1 MYRRDKEQREDL
13 ASNYIDLKKIAKP
26 NARLPRALPASG
38 SLEPFY
44 TLKSPEDRTLLFE
57 SRFESGNLALAGK
70 MNDNEYK
77 LVLQNDTNSNGHTQ
91 WFYFRVGN
99 TAAGHRVTFHILN
112 FGKSDSLFNYGMKVL
127 VLSTLNHQKAGFSWT
142 RGCDSISYYAN
153 SIRRTENGKT
163 FYTLS
168 FSYLFPHSQDTVYF
182 AYSYPYTY
190 SDLMED
196 LNRIETETERAQVVS
211 RGLVCSTILGNRCEH
226 LTVTGFTP
234 DRVKPKKKVV
244 ISARVHPGETVGSW
258 MMRGALEFLT
268 SQEPEARV
276 LRDNFI
282 FKIVPMLNP
291 DGVVNGNYRCGL
303 AGVDLNRRWKTP
315 SSALHPTIYHT
326 KRLIKEFARDVQT
339 VDLVV
344 DLHGH
349 SRKKNIFMY
358 GCNIPDRPEATRL
371 FPYLLAKISPYFSY
385 ADCRFKMQK
394 SKEATMRI
402 ALYKELRSPNIY
414 TLEASFCGN
423 DSGPNAGKHFT
434 SLMLQNMGKQLC
446 LALLVSSDLTVPI
459 SPTSPVAVLS
469 SAAVLQEL
477 KASKELLTSGE
488 QDESSDGSD
497 ACPSE
502 DNLDEREIAKL
513 VPVTSKSAVKSES
526 AKRQQ
531 RPKTINLRQSPVTH
545 SKPFKE
551 DAKELPKCGKCGE
564 TELPG
569 HQCVRQVQKPTI
581 RTSSRVYS
589 KQVGVRT
596 YFNAAGK
603 KVHDQATQTLNSSFG
618 PKGESRPTR
627 GSEEEQ
633 QRGPALG
640 PSTGPDNYA
649 RLLQTPQRSE
659 ETKNEEAPRRSPAK
673 LPGLGL
679 RTASGKGRPA
689 LPYIATQSGRL
700 GTSMCQGS

>member
-1 MYRRDKEQREDL
+1 MYRRDKEPREDL
-13 ASNYIDLKKIAKP
+13 ASNYIDLKKIAKS
-26 NARLPRALPASG
+26 NARLPRALPTSG
-38 SLEPFY
+38 SLGPFY
-44 TLKSPEDRTLLFE
+44 TLKSEEDRTLQFE

-70 MNDNEYK
+70 ISDNEYK
-77 LVLQNDTNSNGHTQ
+77 LILQNDTNSNGHTQ

-99 TAAGHRVTFHILN
+99 TTEGLRVTFHLLN

-127 VLSTLNHQKAGFSWT
+127 VLSTLNNQKAGLSWT
-142 RGCDSISYYAN
+142 RACDNISYYAN
-153 SIRRTENGKT
+153 SIRKSEGGKS
-163 FYTLS
+163 FYTLT
-168 FSYLFPHSQDTVYF
+168 FSYLFQHSQDTVYF

-234 DRVKPKKKVV
+234 ERVKPKKKVV

-268 SQEPEARV
+268 SQEPEARI
-276 LRDNFI
+276 LRDNYI
-282 FKIVPMLNP
+282 FKVIPMLNP

-315 SSALHPTIYHT
+315 SSSLHPTIYHT

-358 GCNIPDRPEATRL
+358 GCNIPEHPEATRL
-371 FPYLLAKISPYFSY
+371 FPFLLGKISPYFSY

-434 SLMLQNMGKQLC
+434 SLMLQEMGKQLC
-446 LALLVSSDLTVPI
+446 LTLLVAGNLTVPVSPSSPI
-459 SPTSPVAVLS
+459 STLT
-469 SAAVLQEL
+469 SAAALEEL
-477 KASKELLTSGE
+477 KGCEDLLLSGE

-502 DNLDEREIAKL
+502 DNLDEKEIAKL
-513 VPVTSKSAVKSES
+513 VPAKPAAKTQSS
-526 AKRQQ
+526 KRQ
-531 RPKTINLRQSPVTH
+531 RPTTINVRQSPLTH

-551 DAKELPKCGKCGE
+551 DVKELPKCGKCGE

-569 HQCVRQVQKPTI
+569 HQCARQVQKPAI
-581 RTSSRVYS
+581 RTTSRLYS
-589 KQVGVRT
+589 KQVGLRT
-596 YFNAAGK
+596 YFNAVGK

-618 PKGESRPTR
+618 PKGEGKGLRVV
-627 GSEEEQ
+627 EEEQ
-633 QRGPALG
+633 KRGPAIGTSLG
-640 PSTGPDNYA
+640 ADNFA
-649 RLLQTPQRSE
+649 RLLTPQRSE
-659 ETKNEEAPRRSPAK
+659 EAKSEEAPRRSPMK

-689 LPYIATQSGRL
+689 LPYIPTQSGRL